1 MHKTPA
7 LHNANKIGERMI
19 VMEHQGSRN
28 ERLRGRSKRCVCK
41 YCGGELKI
49 KSIIF
54 NEFIEARSELYCPEC
69 DRIEFGVEPEIYR
82 CAKYYVEEFK
92 YNAYKELDDA
102 VLTRQMTIAK
112 VCEIMDWVVK
122 NIGVANDNGFQVP
135 LNMKSYL
142 LGETIYL
149 TDDTLKEI
157 QIISGE
163 ENE

>member
-19 VMEHQGSRN
+19 IMEHQGSRN

-49 KSIIF
+49 KSIVF

-69 DRIEFGVEPEIYR
+69 DRIEFGVEPEIYQ

-112 VCEIMDWVVK
+112 VCEIMAWEAQTFGIVDE
-122 NIGVANDNGFQVP
+122 NGFTIP
-135 LNMKSYL
+135 LKYNNNFI
-142 LGETIYL
+142 GECITL
-149 TDDTLKEI
+149 T
-157 QIISGE
+157 
-163 ENE
+163 